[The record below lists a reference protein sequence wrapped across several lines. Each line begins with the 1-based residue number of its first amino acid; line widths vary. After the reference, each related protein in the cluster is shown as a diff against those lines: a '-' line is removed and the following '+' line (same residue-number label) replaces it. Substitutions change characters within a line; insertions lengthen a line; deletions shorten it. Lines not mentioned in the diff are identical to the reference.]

1 MSTKQSP
8 KGLSFVVSTE
18 GGQKI
23 WHQISLGPNQS
34 ILYERG
40 NWLYRTVNDP
50 ADNEEALMKTAWE
63 SEKKFRDDTD
73 AMFQQGR
80 VAPMKM
86 NKTRR
91 QAWES
96 KARSTCH
103 QLHELHRPEFT
114 LWRSDAPP
122 ISMTPPFAIGINNAG
137 NVMSQRA
144 KSTKTKEQP
153 ITNHSSVAPTLP
165 NDGEDEETEKA
176 ESAQTGTGGTAT
188 TLS

>member
-8 KGLSFVVSTE
+8 KRLSFVVSTE
-18 GGQKI
+18 GGRKI
-23 WHQISLGPNQS
+23 WHQIPLGPNQS

-40 NWLYRTVNDP
+40 NWLYRAVNNP
-50 ADNEEALMKTAWE
+50 AHSEEALMKTAWD
-63 SEKKFRDDTD
+63 SEQKFHDDTD

-80 VAPMKM
+80 VAPMQM
-86 NKTRR
+86 NRTRR
-91 QAWES
+91 QAYES
-96 KARSTCH
+96 IARSTCH

-114 LWRSDAPP
+114 LLQGDTPP

-137 NVMSQRA
+137 NAMSQRA

-153 ITNHSSVAPTLP
+153 ITNHSSVAPTWG
-165 NDGEDEETEKA
+165 NDEEDEETERA
-176 ESAQTGTGGTAT
+176 ESAKTGTEATAT